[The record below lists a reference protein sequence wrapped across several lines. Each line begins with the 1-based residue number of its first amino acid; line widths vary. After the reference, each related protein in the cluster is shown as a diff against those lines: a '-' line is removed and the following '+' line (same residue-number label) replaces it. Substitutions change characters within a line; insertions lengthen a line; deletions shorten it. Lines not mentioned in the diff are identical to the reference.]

1 MLLVL
6 PDSQRTRF
14 FDGYAPVFLPKSLS
28 FYKNQYTYRYDFSI
42 MGESGYGS
50 GFIPRIQRGGIN
62 MKAEY
67 INPFLES
74 ARMVIEQMVQIRP
87 STGQLAIRDIK
98 FQDNHVWIQ
107 IGLTGQM
114 TGDIVFG
121 LSESVAMRIISAM
134 MGGFVITEIDD
145 LGKSAISELGNMI
158 SGNASTMLYNQG
170 VHVDITPPKIVDAKV
185 TNFGTKRALA
195 VPLIMDGIGEMEIQ
209 VLIA

>member
-1 MLLVL
+1 
-6 PDSQRTRF
+6 
-14 FDGYAPVFLPKSLS
+14 
-28 FYKNQYTYRYDFSI
+28 
-42 MGESGYGS
+42 
-50 GFIPRIQRGGIN
+50 

-87 STGQLAIRDIK
+87 STGQLALKDIK
-98 FQDNHVWIQ
+98 FVDHHVWIQ

-121 LSESVAMRIISAM
+121 FSETVALKIISAM
-134 MGGFVITEIDD
+134 MGGFVLTEIDD
-145 LGKSAISELGNMI
+145 LGRSAISELGNMI

-170 VHVDITPPKIVDAKV
+170 VHVDITPPRVIDLSHLESR
-185 TNFGTKRALA
+185 RALT

>member
-1 MLLVL
+1 
-6 PDSQRTRF
+6 
-14 FDGYAPVFLPKSLS
+14 
-28 FYKNQYTYRYDFSI
+28 
-42 MGESGYGS
+42 
-50 GFIPRIQRGGIN
+50 

-87 STGQLAIRDIK
+87 STGQLALKEIIYNDG
-98 FQDNHVWIQ
+98 HVWIQ

-114 TGDIVFG
+114 NGDIIFG
-121 LSESVAMRIISAM
+121 LSESVALRMISAM
-134 MGGFVITEIDD
+134 MGGFVMTEIDEM
-145 LGKSAISELGNMI
+145 GRSAISELGNMI

-170 VHVDITPPKIVDAKV
+170 VHVDITPPKVVDLSAVASRK
-185 TNFGTKRALA
+185 ALT